1 MLRTFGK
8 LKGMRISKS
17 PVPNWLRTES
27 NVCRCRP
34 WRQLIVIVIDE
45 NWLDRFGPTRYDVAT
60 KDALLRATLIRAR
73 TWFLNHS
80 NNSLQCMRGR
90 VRFKEGYKRL
100 TTLESRF
107 PPLGGLLRIES
118 LSTLSSSLSEKPPVF
133 SMIADFGLDSDLLCF
148 KGLADVISTSS
159 ELLSNFAMDLGSL
172 DFLCFE
178 ATADVI

>member
-1 MLRTFGK
+1 MLWTFGE
-8 LKGMRISKS
+8 LKGMLISKS

-27 NVCRCRP
+27 NIFRCRP

-45 NWLDRFGPTRYDVAT
+45 SWLNGFGPTRYDVAT
-60 KDALLRATLIRAR
+60 KDVLLRATLIRAG

-80 NNSLQCMRGR
+80 NDSLQCMRQ
-90 VRFKEGYKRL
+90 VRFKEGCEQL

-118 LSTLSSSLSEKPPVF
+118 LSTLSSSASERPPVF
-133 SMIADFGLDSDLLCF
+133 SIFGDFALDSSF

-159 ELLSNFAMDLGSL
+159 ELLSNFALDLGL
-172 DFLCFE
+172 LCFE